1 MNDFKYADKQKYLD
15 FIEEYS
21 NASNAAS
28 GSKVDA
34 NANVEKKTI
43 ATLEGE
49 AYKRE
54 AIKINRLAMQQRIT
68 ELYNR
73 ELADQY
79 IKDLETHK
87 IYRHD
92 ETAIVGKPYCASI
105 TMYPFLLHGLK
116 GLGGSSTAPH
126 NLKSF
131 NGSFVNLV
139 YAVAAQLAG
148 AVATPEYIPYLDY
161 FIRKEY
167 GDDYYLRADE
177 IIDRSKFHRTIDK
190 VITDSFEQVV
200 YCINQPAGARNFQSV
215 FWNIAYFDEP
225 YFKGMFED
233 FVFPDG
239 DSMKWESVSW
249 LQKRF
254 MTWFNE
260 ERRRAVLTFP
270 VETMNLL
277 DDGTKYID
285 EEWADYTA
293 EMWSK
298 GHSFFMYR
306 SDNVDSLA
314 SCCRLRNEIE
324 DNQFSYTLGAGGVST
339 GSKCVM
345 TINLNRLVQDA
356 VKEYKTNQPDV
367 SDNWIPI
374 IQYICLKVDE
384 QVARIHKYLIA
395 FNSILEDRRKAGLI
409 PLYDVGFVSPERQYL
424 TVGINGGVEAA
435 EFLGCSIK
443 PNDAL
448 YESFMNHILKTIYEA
463 NKRDRTHK
471 IMFNTEFV
479 PAENLGVKHAKWDT
493 EDGYNVP
500 RKCYN
505 SYFYLVEDSTTT
517 IVDKFILHGKKFTQ
531 YLDGGSALHCN
542 LDEHLTKAQY
552 RKLMDIAIQTGCPY
566 FTFNIPNTVCRDCG
580 HISKMRLKAC
590 PKCGSKNLDYATRV
604 IGYLKLVSSF
614 SEPRQEEEHE
624 RYYANLPEGEA
635 NA

>member
-1 MNDFKYADKQKYLD
+1 MNDFKYADRQKYLD

-34 NANVEKKTI
+34 NANVEKKSI

-49 AYKRE
+49 AYKKE
-54 AIKINRLAMQQRIT
+54 AIAINRLAMQQRIT
-68 ELYNR
+68 ELYDR
-73 ELADQY
+73 ELADKY
-79 IKDLETHK
+79 IEDLETHR

-161 FIRKEY
+161 FLRKEY
-167 GDDYYLRADE
+167 GDDYYLHTNEVVDM
-177 IIDRSKFHRTIDK
+177 SKFHRTIDK
-190 VITDSFEQVV
+190 VITDGFEQVV

-215 FWNIAYFDEP
+215 FWNISYYDEY

-239 DSMKWESVSW
+239 DSMNWKSVSW

-254 MTWFNE
+254 MEWFNN

-270 VETMNLL
+270 VETVNLL
-277 DDGTKYID
+277 DNGSKYMD
-285 EEWADYTA
+285 EEWADFAA

-356 VKEYKTNQPDV
+356 YREFKNNVA
-367 SDNWIPI
+367 SNWESMMEF
-374 IQYICLKVDE
+374 ICHKVDE
-384 QVARIHKYLIA
+384 QVTRIHKYLTA
-395 FNSILEDRRKAGLI
+395 FNTILEDRRKARLI
-409 PLYDVGFVSPERQYL
+409 PLYDAGFVSPERQYL
-424 TVGINGGVEAA
+424 TVG
-435 EFLGCSIK
+435 
-443 PNDAL
+443 
-448 YESFMNHILKTIYEA
+448 M
-463 NKRDRTHK
+463 
-471 IMFNTEFV
+471 
-479 PAENLGVKHAKWDT
+479 
-493 EDGYNVP
+493 
-500 RKCYN
+500 
-505 SYFYLVEDSTTT
+505 
-517 IVDKFILHGKKFTQ
+517 
-531 YLDGGSALHCN
+531 
-542 LDEHLTKAQY
+542 
-552 RKLMDIAIQTGCPY
+552 
-566 FTFNIPNTVCRDCG
+566 
-580 HISKMRLKAC
+580 
-590 PKCGSKNLDYATRV
+590 
-604 IGYLKLVSSF
+604 
-614 SEPRQEEEHE
+614 
-624 RYYANLPEGEA
+624 
-635 NA
+635 